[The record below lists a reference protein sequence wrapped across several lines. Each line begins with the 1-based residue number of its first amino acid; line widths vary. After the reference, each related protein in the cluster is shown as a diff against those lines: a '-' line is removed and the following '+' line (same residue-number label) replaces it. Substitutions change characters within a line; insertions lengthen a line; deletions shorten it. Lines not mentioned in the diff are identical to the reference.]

1 MAEIWERQ
9 KDESNKAYHTFCIYR
24 DLGPDRSLEKT
35 REILGKS
42 AGYTRWMQTWSSKY
56 DWVTRAQ
63 AYDDYIEGKK
73 RKKNEKEILEM
84 AERHVKVAKAFL
96 LIIAQALQQIDPAQL
111 SPSDMAKWLEVAT
124 KLERL
129 SRGVPT
135 EIGKQ
140 EVQGQV
146 TKRYEYDI
154 TQKIITDPEAAELA
168 DQLLQRAANSDT
180 GMVRTHN
187 KPWTMAAIRPPVAP
201 EPEDS

>member
-9 KDESNKAYHTFCIYR
+9 KDESSKAYAAFCVYR

-84 AERHVKVAKAFL
+84 AERHVKLAKAFQQR
-96 LIIAQALQQIDPAQL
+96 IAQALQQIDPAQL
-111 SPSDMAKWLEVAT
+111 SPSDMAKWLDVAT

-129 SRGVPT
+129 SIGEPI

-146 TKRYEYDI
+146 TQRYEYDV
-154 TQKIITDPEAAELA
+154 TQRIISDPEAVQLAE
-168 DQLLQRAANSDT
+168 QLLRRVAHSDA
-180 GMVRTHN
+180 GASGLDR
-187 KPWTMAAIRPPVAP
+187 
-201 EPEDS
+201 E

>member
-9 KDESNKAYHTFCIYR
+9 KDERNKAYHAFCIYR

-63 AYDDYIEGKK
+63 AYDDYIERKK
-73 RKKNEKEILEM
+73 REKNEKEILEM
-84 AERHVKVAKAFL
+84 ADRHVKLAKAFQQRL
-96 LIIAQALQQIDPAQL
+96 AQALQQIDPAQL
-111 SPSDMAKWLEVAT
+111 SPSDMAKWLDVAT
-124 KLERL
+124 KLERM
-129 SRGVPT
+129 SRGEPT

-146 TKRYEYDI
+146 TQRHEYDI
-154 TQKIITDPEAAELA
+154 THRVEQYADVYRQLA
-168 DQLLQRAANSDT
+168 RRGVFCGSDEGDDT
-180 GMVRTHN
+180 G
-187 KPWTMAAIRPPVAP
+187 
-201 EPEDS
+201 EPLDTA